1 MKIAMCRAYL
11 TDAQIHVLTALSQHY
26 QSPVTVCVCVCVF
39 VWQPGKIMANAHSE
53 FPIKSAQTA
62 LFVWRL
68 SSSSSSSSSCC
79 HFYLAY
85 SSILFWFTSPAG
97 IDGILMAF
105 ANYSWKEKKK
115 KKGKKTEKRMKKR
128 QLKMFEIVS
137 LCENVKN
144 SSLSARERDV

>member
-26 QSPVTVCVCVCVF
+26 QSPVTVCVCMS
-39 VWQPGKIMANAHSE
+39 GKIMANAHSE

-68 SSSSSSSSSCC
+68 SSSSSSC
-79 HFYLAY
+79 FYLAY

-105 ANYSWKEKKK
+105 ANYSWKKKK
-115 KKGKKTEKRMKKR
+115 KKGKKNQKANEKA
-128 QLKMFEIVS
+128 S
-137 LCENVKN
+137 AENV
-144 SSLSARERDV
+144 